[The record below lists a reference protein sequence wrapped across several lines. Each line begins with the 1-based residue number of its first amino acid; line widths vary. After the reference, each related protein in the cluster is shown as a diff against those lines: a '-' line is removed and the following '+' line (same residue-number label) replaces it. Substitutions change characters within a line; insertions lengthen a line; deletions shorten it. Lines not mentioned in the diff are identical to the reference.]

1 VTDSTRRVHGNLA
14 RPASRVL
21 LTVTVIV
28 TALNLRPVVASV
40 GPVLRE
46 LQADL
51 GMSDSLAGVLT
62 SLPLLCFGIV
72 GLLSGRIGRRLPT
85 ETVMVGASTLVLG
98 GLVIRAAVG
107 SAWLFLLASFVA
119 LVGVAV
125 TNVMLPVAVRRWFPD
140 RLSSVTGIYSM
151 ALTLGAAIG
160 AALAVPIGVVLGGWR
175 GAVGAWSALAAATVV
190 LWVVAVRNVASRPLH
205 PEAPGMVL
213 TSRSVH
219 RNPRAWALAV
229 YLGLQA
235 LEAFTILGWLP
246 AILGDAGIDP
256 ARAGLMVSVT
266 MVIAAPVSLL
276 LPFVIARSP
285 DQRILVVVLLVAA
298 LLAYL
303 GLIHAPTA
311 APWVWVSLSGL
322 GMSAFPLAL
331 FMIGLRAA
339 TARGTA
345 ELSSLAQGF
354 GFLIATLG
362 PLAVGILHER
372 TGGWTVPLW
381 LLVALLVPKLFT
393 GLVAGTPGY
402 VDQQSTAPSSSNGS

>member
-1 VTDSTRRVHGNLA
+1 
-14 RPASRVL
+14 
-21 LTVTVIV
+21 
-28 TALNLRPVVASV
+28 
-40 GPVLRE
+40 
-46 LQADL
+46 
-51 GMSDSLAGVLT
+51 
-62 SLPLLCFGIV
+62 
-72 GLLSGRIGRRLPT
+72 
-85 ETVMVGASTLVLG
+85 
-98 GLVIRAAVG
+98 
-107 SAWLFLLASFVA
+107 
-119 LVGVAV
+119 
-125 TNVMLPVAVRRWFPD
+125 
-140 RLSSVTGIYSM
+140 
-151 ALTLGAAIG
+151 
-160 AALAVPIGVVLGGWR
+160 
-175 GAVGAWSALAAATVV
+175 
-190 LWVVAVRNVASRPLH
+190 
-205 PEAPGMVL
+205 
-213 TSRSVH
+213 
-219 RNPRAWALAV
+219 
-229 YLGLQA
+229 
-235 LEAFTILGWLP
+235 
-246 AILGDAGIDP
+246 
-256 ARAGLMVSVT
+256 MVSVT

-402 VDQQSTAPSSSNGS
+402 VDQQSTSPSSSNGS